1 VGRKATKRID
11 GTMEQRLKRRG
22 FVAALD
28 QSGGSSPSAL
38 LHYGIPG
45 NEYAGEEEMFR
56 LMHEMRVRIMTAPS
70 FNSAKILAAIL
81 FERTMDDQV
90 RGRAVPTFLWE
101 ERGVIS
107 FVKIDKGLDPEK
119 DGVQLMK
126 PIPGLDA
133 LLARAGALGVHGT
146 KMRSLIT
153 RPSQEGIAAI
163 VAQQFDLAAQ
173 ISEQGL
179 LPIIEPEVSI
189 GSPDKTGAEAILL
202 NELTR
207 KLDALP
213 PGRRVIL
220 KLTIPNVP
228 DLYAA
233 LVSHE
238 RVIRVLALSG
248 GYSRVDACNR
258 LAHDHGMIA
267 SFSRALLEDLRRT
280 MTDDEFDRALSAAVD
295 QIYRASTEKE

>member
-1 VGRKATKRID
+1 MRTDA
-11 GTMEQRLKRRG
+11 TMEQRLTRSG

-28 QSGGSSPSAL
+28 QSGGSTPSAL
-38 LHYGIPG
+38 LHYGIPES
-45 NEYAGEEEMFR
+45 EYAGEEEMFH
-56 LMHEMRVRIMTAPS
+56 LMHEMRVRVMTAPS
-70 FNSAKILAAIL
+70 FDSAKILAAIL

-101 ERGVIS
+101 ERGVVP
-107 FVKIDKGLDPEK
+107 FVKIDKGLGPEK
-119 DGVQLMK
+119 NGVRLMK

-133 LLARAGALGVHGT
+133 LLTRAVALGVLGT

-153 RPSQEGIAAI
+153 HPSQEGIAAI

-173 ISEQGL
+173 ISERGL

-202 NELTR
+202 NELIR

-220 KLTIPNVP
+220 KLTIPDVP

-233 LVSHE
+233 LVRHE

-248 GYSRVDACNR
+248 GYSRVDACKR

-267 SFSRALLEDLRRT
+267 SFSRALLEDLKRT